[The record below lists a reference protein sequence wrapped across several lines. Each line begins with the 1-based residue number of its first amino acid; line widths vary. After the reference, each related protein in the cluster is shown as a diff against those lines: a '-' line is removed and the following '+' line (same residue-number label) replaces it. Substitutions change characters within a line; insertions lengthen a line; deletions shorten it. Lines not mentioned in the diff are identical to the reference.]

1 MGYGPPRS
9 RSDNSLLA
17 REKEFESIVYDQ
29 LFDFLEK
36 NKILNEEQAGFRP
49 NRSTQDVLLRT
60 IDDWKKALGLGQF
73 VATVMIDLSKAFD
86 SINHDM
92 LLRKLNAYG
101 IRGAELAWFTDYLV
115 GRKQQVLLNG
125 VPSQWANVTTGVPQG
140 SILGPLLFLLFVN
153 DLPYVVEKALLTY
166 LQMIQPSTLQ
176 ILIQQY
182 LEKEWRRTWIE
193 YLIG

>member
-9 RSDNSLLA
+9 RSDNSLLD

-60 IDDWKKALGLGQF
+60 IDDWKKVLDLGQF

-86 SINHDM
+86 SVDRAGSSRSG
-92 LLRKLNAYG
+92 LGCQTL
-101 IRGAELAWFTDYLV
+101 
-115 GRKQQVLLNG
+115 QVLPVWSEL
-125 VPSQWANVTTGVPQG
+125 
-140 SILGPLLFLLFVN
+140 
-153 DLPYVVEKALLTY
+153 
-166 LQMIQPSTLQ
+166 
-176 ILIQQY
+176 
-182 LEKEWRRTWIE
+182 
-193 YLIG
+193 